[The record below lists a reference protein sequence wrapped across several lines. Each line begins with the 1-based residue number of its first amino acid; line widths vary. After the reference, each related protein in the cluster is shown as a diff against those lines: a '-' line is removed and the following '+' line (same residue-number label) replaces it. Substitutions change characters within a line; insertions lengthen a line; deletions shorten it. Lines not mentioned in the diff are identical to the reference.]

1 MRCIFVRYIT
11 IIIYDWRVSLSLL
24 LHRFSLSSLLSGTL
38 KDQVGRSM
46 DLGFKLIIDHDH
58 RMISSIIYEGQLHIF
73 LLDNTYNINSNII
86 NNTMN
91 NTLEYVAYTLYE
103 TRIIDIQFLHGC
115 LKPTIAIIYE
125 DTNHQRNMKTYT
137 IDIRDRDNG
146 LQPGT

>member
-1 MRCIFVRYIT
+1 
-11 IIIYDWRVSLSLL
+11 
-24 LHRFSLSSLLSGTL
+24 
-38 KDQVGRSM
+38 
-46 DLGFKLIIDHDH
+46 
-58 RMISSIIYEGQLHIF
+58 
-73 LLDNTYNINSNII
+73 
-86 NNTMN
+86 MN